1 MQNFLGSI
9 SLALAEQSNKI
20 MRKDTETFVDFDLLN
35 ICLKLWVSAAS
46 LSDLKFSCDLEQPR
60 VLGVWPIAC

>member
-9 SLALAEQSNKI
+9 SLTLAEQSNKI
-20 MRKDTETFVDFDLLN
+20 MKKDTETFVDFDLLN

-46 LSDLKFSCDLEQPR
+46 LSEISSL
-60 VLGVWPIAC
+60 VI

>member
-1 MQNFLGSI
+1 MQNVLGSI

-35 ICLKLWVSAAS
+35 ICLKLWASAAS
-46 LSDLKFSCDLEQPR
+46 LSEILSSL
-60 VLGVWPIAC
+60 VI